1 MRAEIL
7 MIGSELLLGQ
17 IEDTN
22 ATYMSKVLAEN
33 GINLFLKT
41 TVGDNRKRIVAALND
56 ALDRSDVVLCSGG
69 LGPTEDDITR
79 ESVAEAVAQP
89 LEFHDEIWEH
99 IQSLFA
105 RYRFPVTDNNKKQAL
120 VPRGATVI
128 QNPNGTAPGL
138 IVEDKRGV
146 IICMPGVPR
155 ELKYMLENLVVPFI
169 REKFNMTGIIHYRV
183 LKVCGLGESRVDDA
197 IGDLM
202 STLSNPTVGV
212 LANLANVRIRITAK
226 ADTLEEAEKLI
237 DEVDVQIRDRLP
249 GLVMGVNEDTLEG
262 VVNNL
267 LADRGWTLAVA
278 ETTSG
283 GMIAQRLTAEGA
295 RQFVGGRV
303 IPIETL
309 DLDGREK
316 MGLDLARKNMLDCSS
331 DCGLS
336 VVSDPSS
343 GVTIATFI
351 TPEGEAEW
359 QFGRAG
365 TDERMQARTAVVVL
379 EYIRRH
385 LAALKADSG
394 PVEA

>member
-1 MRAEIL
+1 MQAEIL

-22 ATYMSKVLAEN
+22 ATYMSQVLAEN
-33 GINLFLKT
+33 GINLFQKT
-41 TVGDNRKRIVAALND
+41 TVGDNQERIVAALNN

-69 LGPTEDDITR
+69 LGPTEDDLTR
-79 ESVAEAVAQP
+79 ESVADAVGQP
-89 LEFHDEIWEH
+89 LEFHEEIWEH

-105 RYRFPVTDNNKKQAL
+105 RFRFPITDNNKKQAL
-120 VPRGATVI
+120 VPKGAAII

-138 IVEDKRGV
+138 IVESDRG
-146 IICMPGVPR
+146 IILCMPGVPR
-155 ELKYMLENLVVPFI
+155 ELKYMLENIVVPFI
-169 REKFNMTGIIHYRV
+169 REKFDMKGVIHYRV

-226 ADTLEEAEKLI
+226 ADSLEQAESMI
-237 DEVDVQIRDRLP
+237 DEVDAQIRERLP
-249 GLVMGVNEDTLEG
+249 GLVMGVNDDTLEG
-262 VVNNL
+262 VVNGL
-267 LADRGWTLAVA
+267 LQDRGWTLAVT

-295 RQFVGGRV
+295 RQFVGGQV
-303 IPIETL
+303 IPIDTL
-309 DLDGREK
+309 ELNGRDK
-316 MGLDLARKNMLDCSS
+316 TGLDLARKNMLDYSS

-343 GVTIATFI
+343 GITIATFI

-379 EYIRRH
+379 ENVRRH
-385 LAALKADSG
+385 LNELDTG
-394 PVEA
+394 PV